1 MKNFTIFLTL
11 AIIGVSAAFF
21 RPAQPNQAPSA
32 VMEIARG
39 GSVFDDVP
47 KAFVDEGLDNPM
59 VEADQNI
66 SPARRCGFCMG

>member
-21 RPAQPNQAPSA
+21 RPAQPKQIPSN

-39 GSVFDDVP
+39 GGIFDE
-47 KAFVDEGLDNPM
+47 KAFEEDPGLDNPM

-66 SPARRCGFCMG
+66 TPARRCGFCMG